1 MSNDCMNCIHK
12 DSNYCILCVDNSKF
26 TMKKTYACNW
36 SLKKNTNKKSNRMG
50 SQAEMINH
58 QNNVD
63 TITSNMTPNSG
74 AGKVKGDEQIR
85 GLVNIMQEVKTQ
97 EITRARGH
105 SQFTIKREWL
115 DKLEREAPLENME
128 FWYLNFSFKDN
139 DEKMYTVIDSKQMRD
154 MVATIVEDRKIAKQ
168 AQNKI
173 DTANKKR
180 ILVEAENTKLLAE
193 IEYLKAK
200 IKELENNNDL

>member
-1 MSNDCMNCIHK
+1 MCDNCINCANK
-12 DSNYCILCVDNSKF
+12 DSSYCILCVNGSKF
-26 TMKKTYACNW
+26 KMKKIFTPNYG
-36 SLKKNTNKKSNRMG
+36 LKKNTNKKSNRMG

-58 QNNVD
+58 KNNVD

-139 DEKMYTVIDSKQMRD
+139 DEKMYTIIDSKQMRD

-193 IEYLKAK
+193 IEYLKDK

>member
-1 MSNDCMNCIHK
+1 MPECANCANK
-12 DSNYCILCVDNSKF
+12 DSSYCILCVDGSKF
-26 TMKKTYACNW
+26 KMAKTFTPNYI
-36 SLKKNTNKKSNRMG
+36 KKNTNKKSNRMG
-50 SQAEMINH
+50 SQAEIINH
-58 QNNVD
+58 QNNID
-63 TITSNMTPNSG
+63 TVSANMTPNSG
-74 AGKVKGDEQIR
+74 AGRVKGDEQIR

-115 DKLEREAPLENME
+115 DKLEREAPTENMD

-139 DEKMYTVIDSKQMRD
+139 DTQMYTVIDSKQMQD
-154 MVATIVEDRKIAKQ
+154 IVATMVEDRKIAKQ

-180 ILVEAENTKLLAE
+180 ILTEAENTKLLAE
-193 IEYLKAK
+193 IDYLKAK
-200 IKELENNNDL
+200 IKELENNNEL